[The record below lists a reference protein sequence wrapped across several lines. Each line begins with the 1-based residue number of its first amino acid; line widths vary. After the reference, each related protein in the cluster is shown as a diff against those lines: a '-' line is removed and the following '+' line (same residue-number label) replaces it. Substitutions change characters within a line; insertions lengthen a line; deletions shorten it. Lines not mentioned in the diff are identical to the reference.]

1 MAAYGWRRHRAVSEG
16 LFGEGHLFSFLQAVR
31 LLEAMHPER
40 TPPGEGIDPAAEV
53 VRFRS
58 AVRLDFPPGDVEEVK
73 PPKPDSHGRP
83 AEMTVHVM
91 GLAGVHGPLP
101 PSFTELAMERAF
113 SGDRALRD
121 FLDLFN
127 HRLVS
132 LLYRARKKYRPALDP
147 GAPGKGRIASVL
159 LALVG
164 LGTPH
169 LPGRMGVLDRS
180 LLPYAGFLLAKPR
193 PTVGLVRLL
202 EDCFGV
208 RVEIAERKGSWHS
221 LESADVT
228 RLGTLNHALG
238 VNTVL
243 GSRVWDQAARFE
255 VRLGPLT
262 FDQFLS
268 FLPDGHAHRPLAS
281 VVRFSVRQELDF
293 GLRLTL
299 EAGEVPELRLS
310 HREGGA
316 RLGWTSWLKTKPF
329 ECNDSQVR
337 ITGRS

>member
-1 MAAYGWRRHRAVSEG
+1 MAAYGWRRRRAVDQG
-16 LFGEGHLFSFLQAVR
+16 LFEEGHLFSFLQAVR
-31 LLEAMHPER
+31 LLETMHPDR

-58 AVRLDFPPGDVEEVK
+58 AVRLDFPPGDVDEVK
-73 PPKPDSHGRP
+73 KANGGP

-121 FLDLFN
+121 FLDVFN

-159 LALVG
+159 LAMVG

-169 LPGRMGVLDRS
+169 LADRMGIRDRS
-180 LLPYAGFLLAKPR
+180 LLPYSGFLLTRPR
-193 PTVGLVRLL
+193 PTVGLVRML

-208 RVEIAERKGSWHS
+208 KVEIAERKGSWHG
-221 LESADVT
+221 LEGGDVT
-228 RLGTLNHALG
+228 RLGRQNQALG
-238 VNTVL
+238 TSTVL
-243 GSRVWDQAARFE
+243 GSRIWDQAAKFE

-262 FDQFLS
+262 FDQFNS
-268 FLPDGHAHRPLAS
+268 FLPEGHAHRPFAS
-281 VVRFSVRQELDF
+281 IVRFSVREELDF

-299 EAGEVPELRLS
+299 KASEVPDLRLG
-310 HREGGA
+310 RGG

-329 ECNDSQVR
+329 GCNDSQVSV
-337 ITGRS
+337 TGKS

>member
-1 MAAYGWRRHRAVSEG
+1 MAAYGWRRRRAVDEG
-16 LFGEGHLFSFLQAVR
+16 LFAEGHQFSFLQAVR
-31 LLEAMHPER
+31 LLETMHPER

-58 AVRLDFPPGDVEEVK
+58 AVRLDFPPGDVDEVRR
-73 PPKPDSHGRP
+73 PVNGNP
-83 AEMTVHVM
+83 AEMTVHVL
-91 GLAGVHGPLP
+91 GLAGLHGPLP
-101 PSFTELAMERAF
+101 PSITELAMERSF
-113 SGDRALRD
+113 HGDRALRD

-147 GAPGKGRIASVL
+147 GAPGKGRIATTL

-169 LPGRMGVLDRS
+169 LAGRMGIQDRS

-208 RVEIAERKGSWHS
+208 HVEIAERKGAWHA
-221 LESADVT
+221 LESGDVT
-228 RLGTLNHALG
+228 CLGRQNHTLGAS
-238 VNTVL
+238 TVL
-243 GSRVWDQAARFE
+243 GSRIWDQAASFE

-262 FDQFLS
+262 YDQFLS
-268 FLPDGHAHRPLAS
+268 FLPEGHAHRPLGS
-281 VVRFSVRQELDF
+281 VVRFYVREELDF

-299 EAGEVPELRLS
+299 KAEEVPDLRLGRGS
-310 HREGGA
+310 

-329 ECNDSQVR
+329 ACNDSQAR
-337 ITGRS
+337 ITGQA

>member
-1 MAAYGWRRHRAVSEG
+1 MAAYGWRRHRGVDEG
-16 LFGEGHLFSFLQAVR
+16 LFAEGHLFSFLQAVR
-31 LLEAMHPER
+31 LLETMHPER

-58 AVRLDFPPGDVEEVK
+58 AVRLDFPPGDVEEIK
-73 PPKPDSHGRP
+73 QANGRP

-169 LPGRMGVLDRS
+169 LQGRMGIQDRS
-180 LLPYAGFLLAKPR
+180 LLPYAGFLLAKAR

-208 RVEIAERKGSWHS
+208 KIEIAERKGSWHA
-221 LESADVT
+221 LEAGDVT
-228 RLGTLNHALG
+228 RLGSSGQNRALG
-238 VNTVL
+238 VSTVL
-243 GSRVWDQAARFE
+243 GSRIWDQAARFE
-255 VRLGPLT
+255 VRLGPLSL
-262 FDQFLS
+262 DQLLS
-268 FLPDGHAHRPLAS
+268 FLPEGHAHRPFAA
-281 VVRFSVRQELDF
+281 VIRFSVRQELDF

-299 EAGEVPELRLS
+299 KAEEVPELRL
-310 HREGGA
+310 GGGG

-329 ECNDSQVR
+329 ACNDSQVR
-337 ITGRS
+337 ITGKT

>member
-1 MAAYGWRRHRAVSEG
+1 MAAYGWRRRRAVDEG
-16 LFGEGHLFSFLQAVR
+16 LFAEGHQFSFLQAVR
-31 LLEAMHPER
+31 LLETMHPER

-58 AVRLDFPPGDVEEVK
+58 AVRLDFPPGDVDEVRR
-73 PPKPDSHGRP
+73 PVNGDP
-83 AEMTVHVM
+83 AEMTVNVL
-91 GLAGVHGPLP
+91 GLAGLHGPLP
-101 PSFTELAMERAF
+101 PSITELAMERSF
-113 SGDRALRD
+113 HGDRALRD

-147 GAPGKGRIASVL
+147 GAPGKGRIAKTL
-159 LALVG
+159 LALIG

-169 LPGRMGVLDRS
+169 LAGRMGIQDRS

-208 RVEIAERKGSWHS
+208 HVEISERKGSWHA
-221 LESADVT
+221 LESGDTT
-228 RLGTLNHALG
+228 RLGSQNHTLG
-238 VNTVL
+238 VSTVL
-243 GSRVWDQAARFE
+243 GSRIWDQAASFE

-262 FDQFLS
+262 YDQFLS

-281 VVRFSVRQELDF
+281 VARFYVREELDF
-293 GLRLTL
+293 GMRLTL
-299 EAGEVPELRLS
+299 KAEEVPDLRLGRS
-310 HREGGA
+310 S

-329 ECNDSQVR
+329 TCNDSQVR
-337 ITGRS
+337 ITGQA

>member
-1 MAAYGWRRHRAVSEG
+1 MAAYGWRRRRPVDEG
-16 LFGEGHLFSFLQAVR
+16 LFEEGHLFSFLQAVR
-31 LLEAMHPER
+31 LLETMHPER

-58 AVRLDFPPGDVEEVK
+58 AVRLDFPPGDVEEIRRANG
-73 PPKPDSHGRP
+73 HP
-83 AEMTVHVM
+83 AEMTVNVM

-169 LPGRMGVLDRS
+169 LPGRMGVQDRS

-221 LESADVT
+221 LEAGDVT

-255 VRLGPLT
+255 VRLGPLS

-268 FLPDGHAHRPLAS
+268 FLPDGHAHRPLAA
-281 VVRFSVRQELDF
+281 VVRFFVREELGF

-299 EAGEVPELRLS
+299 KAGEVPELRLG
-310 HREGGA
+310 RGA

-337 ITGRS
+337 ITGQS

>member
-1 MAAYGWRRHRAVSEG
+1 MAAYGWRRRRAVDEG
-16 LFGEGHLFSFLQAVR
+16 LFAEGHQFSFLQAVR

-40 TPPGEGIDPAAEV
+40 TPPGEGIDPASEV
-53 VRFRS
+53 VAFRS
-58 AVRLDFPPGDVEEVK
+58 AVRLDFPASDVEEVK
-73 PPKPDSHGRP
+73 PAGDGRP
-83 AEMTVHVM
+83 AEMTVHVL
-91 GLAGVHGPLP
+91 GLAGLHGPLP
-101 PSFTELAMERAF
+101 PAITELAMERSF
-113 SGDRALRD
+113 HGDRALRD

-147 GAPGKGRIASVL
+147 GAPGRGRIASVL

-169 LPGRMGVLDRS
+169 LGARMGVEDRS

-208 RVEIAERKGSWHS
+208 KVEIAERKGSWHG
-221 LESADVT
+221 LEGGDVT
-228 RLGTLNHALG
+228 RLGSQNRALG
-238 VNTVL
+238 VSTVL

-255 VRLGPLT
+255 VRLGPLSY
-262 FDQFLS
+262 DEFLS
-268 FLPDGHAHRPLAS
+268 FLPGGHAHRPLAS
-281 VVRFSVRQELDF
+281 AVRFFVREELDF

-299 EAGEVPELRLS
+299 KAEEVPELRL
-310 HREGGA
+310 GGGS
-316 RLGWTSWLKTKPF
+316 RLGWTSWLKTRPF
-329 ECNDSQVR
+329 PCNDSQVR
-337 ITGRS
+337 ITGEA

>member
-1 MAAYGWRRHRAVSEG
+1 MAAYGWRRRRAVTEG
-16 LFGEGHLFSFLQAVR
+16 LFAEGHLFSFLQAVR
-31 LLEAMHPER
+31 LLETMHPER

-58 AVRLDFPPGDVEEVK
+58 AVRLDFPASDVAEVRA
-73 PPKPDSHGRP
+73 SGGSGP
-83 AEMTVHVM
+83 AEMTVHVL

-101 PSFTELAMERAF
+101 PAVTELAMERSF
-113 SGDRALRD
+113 HGDRALRD

-147 GAPGKGRIASVL
+147 GAPGKGRISSVL

-169 LPGRMGVLDRS
+169 LSGRMGIPDRS

-202 EDCFGV
+202 EDCFGI
-208 RVEIAERKGSWHS
+208 RVEVSERKGSWHD
-221 LESADVT
+221 LEEDDVT
-228 RLGTLNHALG
+228 RLGSRGRNRTLG
-238 VNTVL
+238 VSTVL
-243 GSRVWDQAARFE
+243 GSRVWDQAAGFE

-268 FLPDGHAHRPLAS
+268 FLPEGHAHRPLAAT
-281 VVRFSVRQELDF
+281 VRFAVREELDF

-299 EAGEVPELRLS
+299 AASEVPELRLG
-310 HREGGA
+310 RLGGNTA

-329 ECNDSQVR
+329 PCNDSQVR
-337 ITGRS
+337 ITGQA

>member
-1 MAAYGWRRHRAVSEG
+1 MAAYGWRRRRAVDEG
-16 LFGEGHLFSFLQAVR
+16 LFAEGHQFSFLQAVR

-58 AVRLDFPPGDVEEVK
+58 AVRLDFPPGDVDEVR
-73 PPKPDSHGRP
+73 PPVNGSP
-83 AEMTVHVM
+83 AEMTVHVL
-91 GLAGVHGPLP
+91 GLAGLHGPLP
-101 PSFTELAMERAF
+101 PSITELAMERT
-113 SGDRALRD
+113 SQGDRALRD

-147 GAPGKGRIASVL
+147 GAPGEGRIATVL

-169 LPGRMGVLDRS
+169 LPGRMGIEDRS

-202 EDCFGV
+202 EDCFGI
-208 RVEIAERKGSWHS
+208 RVEISERKGSWHS
-221 LESADVT
+221 LESGDVT
-228 RLGTLNHALG
+228 RLGSQNRALG
-238 VNTVL
+238 VSTVL
-243 GSRVWDQAARFE
+243 GSRVWDQAASFE
-255 VRLGPLT
+255 VRLGPLS

-268 FLPDGHAHRPLAS
+268 FLPGGHAHRPLAS
-281 VVRFSVRQELDF
+281 VVRFYVREELDF

-299 EAGEVPELRLS
+299 AADEVPDLRLG
-310 HREGGA
+310 RLGGNAA

-329 ECNDSQVR
+329 ACNDSQVR

>member
-1 MAAYGWRRHRAVSEG
+1 MAAYGWRRRRSVDQG
-16 LFGEGHLFSFLQAVR
+16 LFEEGHLFSFLQAVR
-31 LLEAMHPER
+31 LLETMHPER

-58 AVRLDFPPGDVEEVK
+58 AVRLDFPPGDVEEIK
-73 PPKPDSHGRP
+73 AANGGP

-101 PSFTELAMERAF
+101 PSITELAMERAF
-113 SGDRALRD
+113 SGDRTLRD
-121 FLDLFN
+121 FLDIFN

-132 LLYRARKKYRPALDP
+132 LLYRARKRYRPALDP
-147 GAPGKGRIASVL
+147 GAPGKGRIATTL
-159 LALVG
+159 LALIG

-169 LPGRMGVLDRS
+169 LAGRMGVEDRS

-221 LESADVT
+221 LESGDVT
-228 RLGTLNHALG
+228 RLGASGRNRALG
-238 VNTVL
+238 VSTVL
-243 GSRVWDQAARFE
+243 GSRIWDQAARFE
-255 VRLGPLT
+255 VRLGPLS

-268 FLPDGHAHRPLAS
+268 FLPVGHAHRPLAA
-281 VVRFSVRQELDF
+281 VVRFFVREELDF

-299 EAGEVPELRLS
+299 RAEEVPELRLG

-329 ECNDSQVR
+329 ACNDSQVR
-337 ITGRS
+337 ITGKA

>member
-1 MAAYGWRRHRAVSEG
+1 MAAYGWRRRRPVDEG
-16 LFGEGHLFSFLQAVR
+16 LFEEGHLFSFLQAVR
-31 LLEAMHPER
+31 LLETMHPER

-58 AVRLDFPPGDVEEVK
+58 AVRLDFPPGDVEEIK
-73 PPKPDSHGRP
+73 RANGHP
-83 AEMTVHVM
+83 AEMTVNVM

-169 LPGRMGVLDRS
+169 LPGRMGVQDRS

-221 LESADVT
+221 LEAGDTT

-268 FLPDGHAHRPLAS
+268 FLPDGHAHRPLAA
-281 VVRFSVRQELDF
+281 VVRFFVREELGF

-299 EAGEVPELRLS
+299 KAGEVPELRLG
-310 HREGGA
+310 RGA

-337 ITGRS
+337 ITGQS